1 MWMNPSWKELGEL
14 VDGGELY
21 LEPGIAEKC
30 AERCAELREEL
41 VKLEGRAKRL
51 ASVDGLGHLPSGI
64 ALAHKFEQKAS
75 GGDYALDQAL
85 GDHITT
91 VEQMQAVFEK
101 IAARFGAAEEA
112 NVQALGGI
120 DPGQ

>member
-1 MWMNPSWKELGEL
+1 MWMNPSWTELGEL

-21 LEPGIAEKC
+21 LEPGVAEKC
-30 AERCAELREEL
+30 AARCGQLREEL
-41 VKLEGRAKRL
+41 MDLQRYAQGL
-51 ASVDGLGHLPSGI
+51 ARIDGLGHLPSGI
-64 ALAHKFEQKAS
+64 ALARKFEQKAS

-85 GDHITT
+85 GDHIAV

-112 NVQALGGI
+112 NAQALGGI
-120 DPGQ
+120 DAGR

>member
-1 MWMNPSWKELGEL
+1 MWINPSWKELGEL
-14 VDGGELY
+14 VDDGELY

-30 AERCAELREEL
+30 AARCEQLRDELIAL
-41 VKLEGRAKRL
+41 QDRAGSL
-51 ASVDGLGHLPSGI
+51 ATIDGLGHLPSGI
-64 ALAHKFEQKAS
+64 ALAHKFELKAS

-85 GDHITT
+85 GDHIVV

-112 NVQALGGI
+112 NAQALGGI
-120 DPGQ
+120 ESGQ